1 MNSNMLNT
9 KKVCLKIFSTN
20 FEDKLFFMNSVNGQI
35 KIFDEFEAGLNCN
48 SVPILCWDF
57 HYESINELKT
67 FSSDL
72 KRIKNISRKFK
83 WDITHLDINQR
94 LKDEVVL
101 ITDSEQK
108 IIFASEGI
116 TKMTGYTEKE
126 ILGKLP
132 KMFQGP
138 MTSPSVLKE
147 IKIAIEKQIPFE
159 KTLLNYK
166 KSGEI
171 YECNI
176 HAFPVFNNRGAL
188 SHFIAF
194 EKAA

>member
-1 MNSNMLNT
+1 
-9 KKVCLKIFSTN
+9 
-20 FEDKLFFMNSVNGQI
+20 MNSVNDTRQL
-35 KIFDEFEAGLNCN
+35 FNESEASLNCN

-72 KRIKNISRKFK
+72 KRIKRISRKFK
-83 WDITHLDINQR
+83 WKINDLDINER

-101 ITDSEQK
+101 ITDPGLK

-116 TKMTGYTEKE
+116 AKMTGYTEKE
-126 ILGKLP
+126 ILGKFP
-132 KMFQGP
+132 KIFQGP
-138 MTSPSVLKE
+138 MTSALVLKE
-147 IKIAIEKQIPFE
+147 IRIAIEKQIPFE

-166 KSGEI
+166 KCGET
-171 YECNI
+171 YDCNI
-176 HAFPVFNNRGAL
+176 NAFPVFNNRGNL

>member
-1 MNSNMLNT
+1 
-9 KKVCLKIFSTN
+9 
-20 FEDKLFFMNSVNGQI
+20 MNSVIDHRQL
-35 KIFDEFEAGLNCN
+35 FDESEASFNCN

-72 KRIKNISRKFK
+72 KRIKRISRKFK
-83 WDITHLDINQR
+83 WDISHLDINER

-101 ITDSEQK
+101 ITDPQQK

-116 TKMTGYTEKE
+116 ANMTGYTEKE
-126 ILGKLP
+126 VLGKFP

-138 MTSPSVLKE
+138 MTSALVLKE
-147 IKIAIEKQIPFE
+147 TSSAIEKQIPFE
-159 KTLLNYK
+159 KTVLNYK
-166 KSGEI
+166 KCGET
-171 YECNI
+171 YDCNI
-176 HAFPVFNNRGAL
+176 HAFPVFNKKGNI

>member
-1 MNSNMLNT
+1 
-9 KKVCLKIFSTN
+9 
-20 FEDKLFFMNSVNGQI
+20 MNSVNGHI
-35 KIFDEFEAGLNCN
+35 KIFDESEAGLNCN

-72 KRIKNISRKFK
+72 KRIKNISHKFK
-83 WDITHLDINQR
+83 WDISHIDINQR
-94 LKDEVVL
+94 LKDEAVL

-116 TKMTGYTEKE
+116 NKMTGYTEKE
-126 ILGKLP
+126 ILGKYP

-138 MTSPSVLKE
+138 MTSLSVLKE
-147 IKIAIEKQIPFE
+147 IKIAIEKQIPFK
-159 KTLLNYK
+159 KTILNYK
-166 KSGEI
+166 KNGET
-171 YECNI
+171 YNCTI
-176 HAFPVFNNRGAL
+176 HGFPVFNLKGNL

-194 EKAA
+194 EKEAA

>member
-1 MNSNMLNT
+1 
-9 KKVCLKIFSTN
+9 
-20 FEDKLFFMNSVNGQI
+20 MNSVNNYGELF
-35 KIFDEFEAGLNCN
+35 KESDANLNCN

-57 HYESINELKT
+57 HYELMNELKT

-72 KRIKNISRKFK
+72 KKIKQISRQFK
-83 WDITHLDINQR
+83 WHVTDFDIKER
-94 LKDEVVL
+94 MKDEVVL
-101 ITDSEQK
+101 ITDPKLK

-116 TKMTGYTEKE
+116 AKMTGYTEKE
-126 ILGKLP
+126 ILGKFP

-138 MTSPSVLKE
+138 MTSALVLKE
-147 IKIAIEKQIPFE
+147 IRIAIEKQIPFE

-166 KSGEI
+166 KCGET
-171 YECNI
+171 YDCNI
-176 HAFPVFNNRGAL
+176 NAFPVFNNKGNL

>member
-1 MNSNMLNT
+1 
-9 KKVCLKIFSTN
+9 
-20 FEDKLFFMNSVNGQI
+20 MNSVNDHVQL
-35 KIFDEFEAGLNCN
+35 FDESDASLNCN

-67 FSSDL
+67 FSYDL
-72 KRIKNISRKFK
+72 KRIKRISRKFN
-83 WDITHLDINQR
+83 WEINYIDIDER

-101 ITDSEQK
+101 ITDSELK

-116 TKMTGYTEKE
+116 SKMTGYTEKE
-126 ILGKLP
+126 VLGKRP

-138 MTSPSVLKE
+138 MTSTLALKE
-147 IKIAIEKQIPFE
+147 IRIAIEKQIPFE
-159 KTLLNYK
+159 KTVLNYK
-166 KSGEI
+166 KCGET
-171 YECNI
+171 YDCNI
-176 HAFPVFNNRGAL
+176 HAFPVFNKKGSL

>member
-1 MNSNMLNT
+1 
-9 KKVCLKIFSTN
+9 
-20 FEDKLFFMNSVNGQI
+20 MNSVNNYGV
-35 KIFDEFEAGLNCN
+35 FLEEYEANLNCN

-72 KRIKNISRKFK
+72 KRIKNISDKFK
-83 WDITHLDINQR
+83 WEITHLDINER
-94 LKDEVVL
+94 LKQEVVL
-101 ITDSEQK
+101 ITDPEQK

-126 ILGKLP
+126 ILGKGP

-138 MTSPSVLKE
+138 MTCPSVLNE

-159 KTLLNYK
+159 KTILNYK
-166 KSGEI
+166 KNGET
-171 YECNI
+171 YNCTI
-176 HAFPVFNNRGAL
+176 HGFPVFNLKGNL

-194 EKAA
+194 EKEAA

>member
-1 MNSNMLNT
+1 
-9 KKVCLKIFSTN
+9 
-20 FEDKLFFMNSVNGQI
+20 MNSVNDHM
-35 KIFDEFEAGLNCN
+35 KNFDESQARLNSN

-72 KRIKNISRKFK
+72 KRIKNISHKFK
-83 WDITHLDINQR
+83 WDITHLKINER

-126 ILGKLP
+126 ILGKIP

-138 MTSPSVLKE
+138 MTSASVLKE

-166 KSGEI
+166 KSGETYKCKI
-171 YECNI
+171 N
-176 HAFPVFNNRGAL
+176 AFPVFNNRGAL

-194 EKAA
+194 EKVA

>member
-1 MNSNMLNT
+1 MN
-9 KKVCLKIFSTN
+9 F
-20 FEDKLFFMNSVNGQI
+20 VNDTGQL
-35 KIFDEFEAGLNCN
+35 FDESEASLNCN

-72 KRIKNISRKFK
+72 KRIKRISRKFK
-83 WDITHLDINQR
+83 WEINGLNINER

-101 ITDSEQK
+101 ITDPELK

-116 TKMTGYTEKE
+116 AKMTGYTEKE
-126 ILGKLP
+126 ILGKFP

-138 MTSPSVLKE
+138 LTSTLVLKE
-147 IKIAIEKQIPFE
+147 IRIAIEKQIPFE
-159 KTLLNYK
+159 KTVLNYK
-166 KSGEI
+166 KNGET
-171 YECNI
+171 YNCTI
-176 HAFPVFNNRGAL
+176 HGFPVFNLKGNL

-194 EKAA
+194 EKEAA